1 MSTSYVK
8 KAAWIYLAA
17 FLLFLLNFHAD
28 AKDSIA
34 SKKLKATET
43 EEKSKS
49 TSKGGKMTNLI
60 METSMGNIEI
70 ELNGEKAPKTVENF
84 LKYVDSKHYD
94 GTIFHRVIDGFMI
107 QGGGMKEDMSEKKT
121 GEGLKNE
128 ANNGLKNEMGTLAMA
143 RTNAPHSATAQFF
156 INVADNTF
164 LNHTGETD
172 RGWGYAVF
180 GKVTSGMD
188 VVNKIK
194 GVATGSKGFHENVPT
209 TPIVI
214 KSIKRK

>member
-8 KAAWIYLAA
+8 KAVWIYLAA
-17 FLLFLLNFHAD
+17 FLLFVLNFHAE
-28 AKDSIA
+28 AKPSIA
-34 SKKLKATET
+34 SKKLTAKSET
-43 EEKSKS
+43 K
-49 TSKGGKMTNLI
+49 KGGKMTTVI

-70 ELNGEKAPKTVENF
+70 ELNGEKAPNTTENF

-107 QGGGMKEDMSEKKT
+107 QGGGMKEDMSEKST
-121 GEGLKNE
+121 GEPIKNE
-128 ANNGLKNEMGTLAMA
+128 ANNGLKNEIGTIAMA

-156 INVADNTF
+156 INIADNKF
-164 LNHTGETD
+164 LNHTGETE

-194 GVATGSKGFHENVPT
+194 GVATTNKGFHENVPSA
-209 TPIVI
+209 PIVI
-214 KSIKRK
+214 KSVKRK